1 MGGCSLRSFYNLN
14 DWITLNLNS
23 LYLCICHKSLGLQE
37 IMCEVLSNGMSGHC
51 DENTFTEQQSWC
63 RTTTAELLFHVFVCS
78 GVFLAAHPHT
88 GTCRLEWW
96 AAACPP
102 YREARHSGR
111 YRAPYSRSSPSL
123 RARAG
128 DSRSTEGWLRSL
140 WQKEI
145 QKESTQWQT
154 GGGSG
159 LEREERE
166 RG

>member
-1 MGGCSLRSFYNLN
+1 MACQVTAIKNA
-14 DWITLNLNS
+14 
-23 LYLCICHKSLGLQE
+23 
-37 IMCEVLSNGMSGHC
+37 
-51 DENTFTEQQSWC
+51 FTERQSWC
-63 RTTTAELLFHVFVCS
+63 RTRRETAAELLFHVFVCS
-78 GVFLAAHPHT
+78 GVFLSAHPHT

-102 YREARHSGR
+102 YHEARHSGR

-128 DSRSTEGWLRSL
+128 GSRSTEGWHQSL

-145 QKESTQWQT
+145 KKESTQWQT

-159 LEREERE
+159 LEREEKERE
-166 RG
+166 MGGKRLINQGGQEKKKLDREMGWSKERRDRTKEEELE